1 MEKVKAGLIGFG
13 NIGTGVVKTFQYNAE
28 KINEAVGKKVE
39 LVRIADVDVTTPR
52 DIEVPP
58 EILTSDYKDLINDPD
73 IDIIIELIGGL
84 HPAYEIV
91 KEALNKGKSVVTANK
106 ALLAEYNSE
115 LIALA
120 QKNNVALAFEASVG
134 GGIPLIRTIR
144 DGLAANN
151 INYILGILNG
161 TSNYILTKM
170 YNEPDM
176 SFEEILIQAQE
187 LGYAEADP
195 TSDIEGEDAANKAA
209 ILASIAYGQKITL
222 EDVYREGITRITPRD
237 IAYTSELGY
246 IIKLLAVIRKMINGV
261 EVRVHPVLLPKEH
274 ILSSVDDVINT
285 VLFDLDLIGNTML
298 HGPGAG
304 ALPTASSVLSDVIEI
319 AKHLSNK
326 KVPRFL
332 TPYTFCKEKEIISM
346 DEVVSGFYIR
356 MQVYDRPGVLA
367 AVGSVFARYEI
378 SIAVV
383 LQKESNIGGW
393 VPLIVLTH
401 PIKDEPMKKALAEIQ
416 KHEDIL
422 RGEPFYIRILDV

>member
-1 MEKVKAGLIGFG
+1 MSKVKVGLVGFG
-13 NIGTGVVKTFQYNAE
+13 NIGTGVVQTFYSNGE
-28 KINEAVGKKVE
+28 KINAEVGKEVE
-39 LVRIADVDVTTPR
+39 LVKIADIDVTTLR
-52 DIEVPP
+52 NVEVSP
-58 EILTSDYKDLINDPD
+58 EILTTDYKELINDPE
-73 IDIIIELIGGL
+73 IDIIIELVGGL

-91 KEALNKGKSVVTANK
+91 SSALKNKKSVVTANK
-106 ALLAEYNSE
+106 ALLAKYNAE

-120 QKNNVALAFEASVG
+120 QENEVALCFEASVG

-144 DGLAANN
+144 DGMAADN

-170 YNEPDM
+170 YEESEL
-176 SFEEILIQAQE
+176 SFEEILAQAQE

-195 TSDIEGEDAANKAA
+195 TSDIEGYDAANKAA
-209 ILASIAYGQKITL
+209 ILASISFGQQLTM
-222 EDVYREGITRITPRD
+222 EDVYTEGITKITPRD
-237 IAYTSELGY
+237 ITYTSELGY
-246 IIKLLAVIRKMINGV
+246 TIKLLAIIRKMINGV

-319 AKHLSNK
+319 AKYLNNK
-326 KVPRFL
+326 KLPL
-332 TPYTFCKEKEIISM
+332 CITPYSFCKEKEVISM
-346 DEVVSGFYIR
+346 DEVVSGYYIR

-367 AVGSVFARYEI
+367 AVGAVFAKYDI

-401 PIKDEPMKKALAEIQ
+401 PIKDEPMKKALAEI
-416 KHEDIL
+416 KDHEDIL
-422 RGEPFYIRILDV
+422 QGDPFYIRILDV